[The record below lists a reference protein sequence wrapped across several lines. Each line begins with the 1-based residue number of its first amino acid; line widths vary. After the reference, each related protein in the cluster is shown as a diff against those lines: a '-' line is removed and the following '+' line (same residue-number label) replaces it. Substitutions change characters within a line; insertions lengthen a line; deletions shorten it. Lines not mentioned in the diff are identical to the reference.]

1 MKMASRSSYS
11 HRYVLAYLIF
21 FIIIGV
27 SGCTVKLISDYDEFT
42 DQAVTNLHRK
52 VEGLFIN
59 LKAHLNDP
67 AWTYEN
73 KKEFY
78 TEIRVDLEVIK
89 LRNSIREKNKITNDQ
104 LDLLSK
110 SINDLEQLHKA
121 GSFTAKEVVDSA
133 QAGFNSSF
141 KAILAL
147 ELAKN
152 KGA

>member
-1 MKMASRSSYS
+1 MKIANRAGYL
-11 HRYVLAYLIF
+11 HRYVLTYLIF

-27 SGCTVKLISDYDEFT
+27 SGCTVKLIADYDEFT
-42 DQAVTNLHRK
+42 DQGVTSLHRK
-52 VEGLFIN
+52 VEGFFIN
-59 LKAHLNDP
+59 MKAHLNDP

-89 LRNSIREKNKITNDQ
+89 LRNSIREKNDITNKQ
-104 LDLLSK
+104 LGLLSK
-110 SINDLEQLHKA
+110 SIDDLEELHKV
-121 GSFTAKEVVDSA
+121 GSFTAKEVVDAA
-133 QAGFNSSF
+133 QLGFNSSF